1 MKKIK
6 QMLKFKYRTTGNP
19 NPYALHSEQVHS
31 KFSLCFNS
39 SLNSIEFIPYF
50 WVFTFGIEREISL
63 LSEYGKFFS
72 LYVFRMKLMG

>member
-1 MKKIK
+1 MLTNKKQPTNYKYLHICTIKKIK

-50 WVFTFGIEREISL
+50 
-63 LSEYGKFFS
+63 
-72 LYVFRMKLMG
+72 

>member
-50 WVFTFGIEREISL
+50 
-63 LSEYGKFFS
+63 
-72 LYVFRMKLMG
+72 